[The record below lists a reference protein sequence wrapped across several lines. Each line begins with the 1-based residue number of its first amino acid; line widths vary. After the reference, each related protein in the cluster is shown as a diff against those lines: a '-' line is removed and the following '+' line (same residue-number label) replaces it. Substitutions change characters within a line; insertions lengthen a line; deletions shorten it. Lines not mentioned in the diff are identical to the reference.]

1 MNMKY
6 GYFDNYNK
14 TYVITNPKTPV
25 TWINYIGTLEFGGF
39 VDQTGGALICKGDPA
54 LNRIVKY
61 LPQLPNSDFK
71 GETLYIRL
79 KDKSQTKVF
88 SPFYVPTL
96 DNYDWYQCHVGLG
109 YMKYISVFHGI
120 QTEVTVFVPLKDH
133 RVIRDIRV
141 KNLNHGPVEI
151 DLIPVVEYTH
161 FDALKQFTNGDWVPQ
176 TMQSKAIYEEG
187 HPITLIQY
195 AYMNKESQ
203 LNFFTSNVPISS
215 FETDR
220 KRFLGDEGYGTW
232 KNPQSLIHEELSNYE
247 ALRGDNIGALMC
259 HLGTIQGNET
269 KRMIL
274 QLGQCGHMEE
284 EKPSIHYYRQ
294 EDNVDKALK
303 ELKMYWENYLS
314 NITIKTPN
322 ENMNTML
329 NIHNPRQCWVTK
341 YWSRYLS
348 LYQLGFGFRG
358 IGVRDSA
365 QDILGVMS
373 HMPEEG
379 RILLEKLLSVQKT
392 DGSAMHQFNPIT
404 MEATEGDAREALER
418 PKFYSDDHLWVIIAV
433 CAYLKETENM
443 NFLTKEIPYYE
454 KDRFNKPIESG
465 TVFDHLIRGIGFTKQ
480 HVGQHGLPLL
490 GFADWNDTVNL
501 EDGAESMFTSNL
513 YGFVLKEIIELLNI
527 LGKTEDASKYKKDYD
542 ETKKKF
548 NEFCW
553 DGEWFIRYF
562 DSKGNPLGSKENSQG
577 QIYANAQS
585 WSVISGFAT
594 DNKGEKALDSVY
606 RILNTKK
613 GIKLSYPGFDQYH
626 KEKGGITTY
635 PPGAKENGGIFLHS
649 NPWVIMA
656 EAMMGNGS
664 RVLEYYNQIN
674 PVSKNDSIHEY
685 ECEPY
690 CYAQNILGDEHPQF
704 GLGRNAWLSGTA
716 SWMYQ
721 VGIQYIL
728 GIQPHYKG
736 LIVDPCIPEEWEGF
750 SITRMFRNAIYEIKV
765 KNSNKVSKGVKEI
778 IVDGIK
784 GTSQIIPTFQDG
796 CTHQVLVIMG

>member
-1 MNMKY
+1 
-6 GYFDNYNK
+6 
-14 TYVITNPKTPV
+14 
-25 TWINYIGTLEFGGF
+25 
-39 VDQTGGALICKGDPA
+39 
-54 LNRIVKY
+54 
-61 LPQLPNSDFK
+61 
-71 GETLYIRL
+71 
-79 KDKSQTKVF
+79 
-88 SPFYVPTL
+88 
-96 DNYDWYQCHVGLG
+96 
-109 YMKYISVFHGI
+109 
-120 QTEVTVFVPLKDH
+120 
-133 RVIRDIRV
+133 
-141 KNLNHGPVEI
+141 
-151 DLIPVVEYTH
+151 
-161 FDALKQFTNGDWVPQ
+161 
-176 TMQSKAIYEEG
+176 
-187 HPITLIQY
+187 
-195 AYMNKESQ
+195 
-203 LNFFTSNVPISS
+203 
-215 FETDR
+215 
-220 KRFLGDEGYGTW
+220 
-232 KNPQSLIHEELSNYE
+232 
-247 ALRGDNIGALMC
+247 
-259 HLGTIQGNET
+259 
-269 KRMIL
+269 
-274 QLGQCGHMEE
+274 
-284 EKPSIHYYRQ
+284 
-294 EDNVDKALK
+294 
-303 ELKMYWENYLS
+303 
-314 NITIKTPN
+314 
-322 ENMNTML
+322 
-329 NIHNPRQCWVTK
+329 
-341 YWSRYLS
+341 
-348 LYQLGFGFRG
+348 
-358 IGVRDSA
+358 
-365 QDILGVMS
+365 
-373 HMPEEG
+373 
-379 RILLEKLLSVQKT
+379 
-392 DGSAMHQFNPIT
+392 
-404 MEATEGDAREALER
+404 
-418 PKFYSDDHLWVIIAV
+418 
-433 CAYLKETENM
+433 
-443 NFLTKEIPYYE
+443 
-454 KDRFNKPIESG
+454 
-465 TVFDHLIRGIGFTKQ
+465 
-480 HVGQHGLPLL
+480 
-490 GFADWNDTVNL
+490 
-501 EDGAESMFTSNL
+501 
-513 YGFVLKEIIELLNI
+513 VLKEIIELLNI